1 MNEKEK
7 YDYHVALITVTS
19 TEEAGLQHMYEDWKP
34 LFLEGDDQK
43 YYETSFK
50 RGNKTLKVVT
60 ARQSE
65 MGMTAAGVLTMKM
78 ISVFRPKYV
87 IMVGIAAGVAY
98 KNEVDQIYA
107 RILRDFADICN
118 SLDGRCGYHFPAGVS
133 TFGRQLDWSSKRLAS
148 PHGRCAHEVL
158 AANASPT
165 PNTDKEGAT
174 AIIRSYCKADL
185 SKLATG
191 AALDIKL
198 LPSSV
203 DGEDGLQA
211 VIALMRGFVSLG
223 GFFMQPDVV
232 DATLLREAQEHPEN
246 YGTLSVRVS
255 GWNARFVTLNKEWQ
269 DMVIAQNEH

>member
-98 KNEVDQIYA
+98 KNEVDQIYG
-107 RILRDFADICN
+107 DVVVPDVVWDYSSGKF
-118 SLDGRCGYHFPAGVS
+118 V
-133 TFGRQLDWSSKRLAS
+133 SSKRANVNFGGVGFIPR
-148 PHGRCAHEVL
+148 PHFI
-158 AANASPT
+158 
-165 PNTDKEGAT
+165 NTDESILEAVER
-174 AIIRSYCKADL
+174 ARES
-185 SKLATG
+185 SKNECHVHIAPMACGSTVVANSEVVEKQVHSQYRNT
-191 AALDIKL
+191 AALDMESYAVMYAVKAAPVPKPKGIVIKSVCDYADEEKSDQYQKFAAFTSAQFAKL
-198 LPSSV
+198 LY
-203 DGEDGLQA
+203 EDFL
-211 VIALMRGFVSLG
+211 
-223 GFFMQPDVV
+223 
-232 DATLLREAQEHPEN
+232 T
-246 YGTLSVRVS
+246 
-255 GWNARFVTLNKEWQ
+255 
-269 DMVIAQNEH
+269 